1 MLEPTTASVLNTP
14 DTKMEFQ
21 PQRRHWLEL
30 ALDSRGKLAAKA
42 VEPLLDPGGRLG
54 MLPRPLSCASG
65 NSLGLQLYLEI
76 QPLSVLHVLHVHPFL
91 SIRSC
96 VTPEVAP
103 RLLKPTA

>member
-1 MLEPTTASVLNTP
+1 
-14 DTKMEFQ
+14 
-21 PQRRHWLEL
+21 
-30 ALDSRGKLAAKA
+30 
-42 VEPLLDPGGRLG
+42 
-54 MLPRPLSCASG
+54 MLPPPLSCASG

-103 RLLKPTA
+103 STLETNSLGISPPNGLQNPPGLATLV

>member
-1 MLEPTTASVLNTP
+1 MDAQDLLNKYRSQFSIPIKNEKEVIYFT
-14 DTKMEFQ
+14 
-21 PQRRHWLEL
+21 
-30 ALDSRGKLAAKA
+30 
-42 VEPLLDPGGRLG
+42 
-54 MLPRPLSCASG
+54 G